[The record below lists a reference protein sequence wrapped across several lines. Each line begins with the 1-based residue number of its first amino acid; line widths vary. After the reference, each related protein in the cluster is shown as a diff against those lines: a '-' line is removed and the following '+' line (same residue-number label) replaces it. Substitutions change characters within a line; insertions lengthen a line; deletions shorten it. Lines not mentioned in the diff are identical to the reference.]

1 MIYRSEFAK
10 ALNKVVTAEDFVD
23 KDTNDYIY
31 ASLSQPPLLIT
42 NKNNST
48 NEFDFTVKCP
58 TCGCE
63 INYGQEIFMLSGHH
77 YCINEGCREK
87 LLHLLGKGVRQ

>member
-1 MIYRSEFAK
+1 MNRSEFAK
-10 ALNKVVTAEDFVD
+10 ALNKVVTEEDFVD
-23 KDTNDYIY
+23 EDTNDYIY

-63 INYGQEIFMLSGHH
+63 INYGHEIFMLSGHH

-87 LLHLLGKGVRQ
+87 LLFLLGKEVN